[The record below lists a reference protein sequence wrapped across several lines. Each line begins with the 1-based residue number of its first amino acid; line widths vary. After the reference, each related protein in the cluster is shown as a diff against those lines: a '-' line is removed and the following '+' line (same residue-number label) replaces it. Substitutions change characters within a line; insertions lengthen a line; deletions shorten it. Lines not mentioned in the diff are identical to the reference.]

1 MKPLYGSI
9 KLLGENNMEQVKQF
23 KKYAYLALMFA
34 PLVVSLFV
42 VWFLPETIVSRMDLA
57 GNVTA
62 TASRFSIFL
71 FPILVAILGFAIRV
85 ASSSPK
91 LTGGNVRTARSI
103 SWILLLLLNVIA
115 YFQFW
120 LYLGGMTV
128 GAQMSRFLTF
138 ILGVF
143 FILIGNLAPK
153 IKENSKHFGF
163 RASWLK
169 NNDVAFRKTQRFFGI
184 ASVVAGILMML
195 TGIFMGNNVAI
206 LVATMIMIILIAVTG
221 GYSYYIANIEEA

>member
-1 MKPLYGSI
+1 
-9 KLLGENNMEQVKQF
+9 MEQVKQF

-71 FPILVAILGFAIRV
+71 FPILVAILGFGIRI

-103 SWILLLLLNVIA
+103 SWILLLLLDVIA

>member
-1 MKPLYGSI
+1 
-9 KLLGENNMEQVKQF
+9 MEQVKQF

-42 VWFLPETIVSRMDLA
+42 VWFLPETIVSRMDIA

-71 FPILVAILGFAIRV
+71 FPILVAILGFGIRI

-103 SWILLLLLNVIA
+103 SWILLLLLNIIA

-221 GYSYYIANIEEA
+221 GYSYYIANVEAE

>member
-1 MKPLYGSI
+1 
-9 KLLGENNMEQVKQF
+9 MEQVKQF

-221 GYSYYIANIEEA
+221 GYSYYIANVEEV

>member
-1 MKPLYGSI
+1 
-9 KLLGENNMEQVKQF
+9 MEQVKQF

-42 VWFLPETIVSRMDLA
+42 VWFLPETIVSRMDIA

-71 FPILVAILGFAIRV
+71 FPILVAILGFGIRI

-143 FILIGNLAPK
+143 FIFIGNLAPK

-184 ASVVAGILMML
+184 ASVVAGVLMML

-221 GYSYYIANIEEA
+221 GYSYYIANVEEV

>member
-1 MKPLYGSI
+1 
-9 KLLGENNMEQVKQF
+9 MEQVKQF

-42 VWFLPETIVSRMDLA
+42 VWFLPETIVSRMDIA

-71 FPILVAILGFAIRV
+71 FPILVAILGFGIRI

-221 GYSYYIANIEEA
+221 GYSYYIANVEEV

>member
-1 MKPLYGSI
+1 
-9 KLLGENNMEQVKQF
+9 MEQVKQF

-34 PLVVSLFV
+34 PLVVSFFV

-71 FPILVAILGFAIRV
+71 FPILVAILGFGIRI

-184 ASVVAGILMML
+184 ASVVAGVLMML

-221 GYSYYIANIEEA
+221 GYSYYIANVEAE

>member
-1 MKPLYGSI
+1 
-9 KLLGENNMEQVKQF
+9 MEQVKQF

-42 VWFLPETIVSRMDLA
+42 VWFLPETIVSRMDIA

-71 FPILVAILGFAIRV
+71 FPILVAILGFGIRI

-128 GAQMSRFLTF
+128 GAQMSRFITF

-184 ASVVAGILMML
+184 ASVVAGVLMML

-221 GYSYYIANIEEA
+221 GYSYYIANVEEA

>member
-1 MKPLYGSI
+1 
-9 KLLGENNMEQVKQF
+9 MEQVKQF

-42 VWFLPETIVSRMDLA
+42 VWFLPETIVSRMDIA

-71 FPILVAILGFAIRV
+71 FPILVAILGFGIRI

-221 GYSYYIANIEEA
+221 GYSYYIANVEVE

>member
-1 MKPLYGSI
+1 
-9 KLLGENNMEQVKQF
+9 MEQVKQF

-71 FPILVAILGFAIRV
+71 FPILVAILGFGIRI

-169 NNDVAFRKTQRFFGI
+169 NNNVAFRKTQRFFGI

>member
-1 MKPLYGSI
+1 
-9 KLLGENNMEQVKQF
+9 MEQVKQF

-42 VWFLPETIVSRMDLA
+42 VWFLPETIVSRMDIA

-62 TASRFSIFL
+62 TASSFSIFL
-71 FPILVAILGFAIRV
+71 FPILVAILGFGIRI

>member
-1 MKPLYGSI
+1 
-9 KLLGENNMEQVKQF
+9 MEQVKQF

-42 VWFLPETIVSRMDLA
+42 VWFLPETIVSRMDIA

-71 FPILVAILGFAIRV
+71 FPILVAILGFGIRI

-153 IKENSKHFGF
+153 IKENSKNFGF

>member
-1 MKPLYGSI
+1 
-9 KLLGENNMEQVKQF
+9 MEQVKQF

-42 VWFLPETIVSRMDLA
+42 VWFLPETIVSRMDIA

-71 FPILVAILGFAIRV
+71 FPILVAILGFGIRI

-195 TGIFMGNNVAI
+195 TGIFMGNNVSI

>member
-1 MKPLYGSI
+1 
-9 KLLGENNMEQVKQF
+9 
-23 KKYAYLALMFA
+23 MFA

-71 FPILVAILGFAIRV
+71 FPILVAILGFGIRI

-128 GAQMSRFLTF
+128 GAQMSRFLTI

-184 ASVVAGILMML
+184 ASEVAGVLMML
-195 TGIFMGNNVAI
+195 TGNFMGNNVAI

-221 GYSYYIANIEEA
+221 GYSYYIANVEEA

>member
-1 MKPLYGSI
+1 
-9 KLLGENNMEQVKQF
+9 MEQVKQF

-71 FPILVAILGFAIRV
+71 FPILVAILGFGIRI

-103 SWILLLLLNVIA
+103 SWILLLLLNIIA

-184 ASVVAGILMML
+184 ASVVAGGLMML

-221 GYSYYIANIEEA
+221 GYSYYIANVEAE

>member
-1 MKPLYGSI
+1 
-9 KLLGENNMEQVKQF
+9 MEQVKQF

-34 PLVVSLFV
+34 PLVISLFV
-42 VWFLPETIVSRMDLA
+42 VWFLPETIVSRMDIA

-71 FPILVAILGFAIRV
+71 FPILVAILGFGIRI

-221 GYSYYIANIEEA
+221 GYSYYIANVEEA

>member
-1 MKPLYGSI
+1 
-9 KLLGENNMEQVKQF
+9 MEQVKQF

-42 VWFLPETIVSRMDLA
+42 VWFLPETIVSRMNIA

-71 FPILVAILGFAIRV
+71 FPILVAILGFGIRI

>member
-1 MKPLYGSI
+1 
-9 KLLGENNMEQVKQF
+9 MEQVKQF

-71 FPILVAILGFAIRV
+71 FPILVAILGFGIRI

-103 SWILLLLLNVIA
+103 SWILLLLLNIIA

-184 ASVVAGILMML
+184 ASVVAGVLMML

>member
-1 MKPLYGSI
+1 
-9 KLLGENNMEQVKQF
+9 MEQVKQF

-169 NNDVAFRKTQRFFGI
+169 NNNVAFRKTQRFFGI

-221 GYSYYIANIEEA
+221 GYSYYIANIEAA

>member
-1 MKPLYGSI
+1 
-9 KLLGENNMEQVKQF
+9 MEQVKQF
-23 KKYAYLALMFA
+23 KKDAYLALMFA

-42 VWFLPETIVSRMDLA
+42 VWFLPETIVSRMDIA

-71 FPILVAILGFAIRV
+71 FPILVAILGFVIRI

-221 GYSYYIANIEEA
+221 GYSYYIANVEEV

>member
-1 MKPLYGSI
+1 
-9 KLLGENNMEQVKQF
+9 MEQVKQF

-42 VWFLPETIVSRMDLA
+42 VWFLPETIVSRMDIA

-71 FPILVAILGFAIRV
+71 FPILVAILWFGIRI

-184 ASVVAGILMML
+184 ASVVAGVLMML

-221 GYSYYIANIEEA
+221 GYSYYISNIEEA

>member
-1 MKPLYGSI
+1 
-9 KLLGENNMEQVKQF
+9 MEQVKQF

-71 FPILVAILGFAIRV
+71 FPILVAILGFGIRI

-206 LVATMIMIILIAVTG
+206 LVATMIMIILIAGTG
-221 GYSYYIANIEEA
+221 GYSYYIANVEAA

>member
-1 MKPLYGSI
+1 
-9 KLLGENNMEQVKQF
+9 MEQVKQL
-23 KKYAYLALMFA
+23 KKYAYLALMFT

-71 FPILVAILGFAIRV
+71 FPILVAILGFGIRI

-169 NNDVAFRKTQRFFGI
+169 NNNVAFRKTQRFFGI
-184 ASVVAGILMML
+184 ASVVAGVLMML

-221 GYSYYIANIEEA
+221 GYSYYIANVEAA

>member
-1 MKPLYGSI
+1 MKRLYGSI

-71 FPILVAILGFAIRV
+71 FPILVAILGFGIRV

-221 GYSYYIANIEEA
+221 GYSYYIANVEAE

>member
-1 MKPLYGSI
+1 
-9 KLLGENNMEQVKQF
+9 MEQVKQF

-42 VWFLPETIVSRMDLA
+42 VWFLPETIVSRMDIA

-71 FPILVAILGFAIRV
+71 FPILVAILGVGIRI

>member
-1 MKPLYGSI
+1 
-9 KLLGENNMEQVKQF
+9 MEQVKQF

-71 FPILVAILGFAIRV
+71 FPILVAILGFGIRI

-103 SWILLLLLNVIA
+103 SWILLLLLNIIA

-184 ASVVAGILMML
+184 ASVVAGVLMML

-221 GYSYYIANIEEA
+221 GYSYYIANVEAE

>member
-1 MKPLYGSI
+1 
-9 KLLGENNMEQVKQF
+9 MEQVKQF

-42 VWFLPETIVSRMDLA
+42 VWFLPETIVSRMDIA

-71 FPILVAILGFAIRV
+71 FPILVAILGFGIRI

-195 TGIFMGNNVAI
+195 TGIFMGNNVAS

>member
-1 MKPLYGSI
+1 
-9 KLLGENNMEQVKQF
+9 MEQVKQF

-42 VWFLPETIVSRMDLA
+42 VWFLPETIVSRMDIA

-71 FPILVAILGFAIRV
+71 FPILVAILGFGIRV

-103 SWILLLLLNVIA
+103 SWILLLLLDVIA

>member
-1 MKPLYGSI
+1 
-9 KLLGENNMEQVKQF
+9 MEQVKQF

-42 VWFLPETIVSRMDLA
+42 VWFLPETIVSRMDIA

-71 FPILVAILGFAIRV
+71 FPILVAILGFGIRI

-184 ASVVAGILMML
+184 ASVVRGILMML

>member
-1 MKPLYGSI
+1 
-9 KLLGENNMEQVKQF
+9 MEQVKQF

-42 VWFLPETIVSRMDLA
+42 VWFLPETIVSRMDIA

-71 FPILVAILGFAIRV
+71 FPILLAILGFGIRV

>member
-1 MKPLYGSI
+1 
-9 KLLGENNMEQVKQF
+9 MEQVKQF

-42 VWFLPETIVSRMDLA
+42 VWFLPETIVSRMDIA

-71 FPILVAILGFAIRV
+71 FPILVAILGFGIRV

-103 SWILLLLLNVIA
+103 SWILLLLLDVIA

-184 ASVVAGILMML
+184 ASVVAGVLMML

-221 GYSYYIANIEEA
+221 GYSYYIANVGEV

>member
-1 MKPLYGSI
+1 
-9 KLLGENNMEQVKQF
+9 MEQVKQF

-42 VWFLPETIVSRMDLA
+42 VWFLSETIVSRMDIA

-71 FPILVAILGFAIRV
+71 FPILVAILGFGIRV

-221 GYSYYIANIEEA
+221 GYSYYIANVEAE

>member
-1 MKPLYGSI
+1 
-9 KLLGENNMEQVKQF
+9 MEQVKQF

-42 VWFLPETIVSRMDLA
+42 VWFLPETIVSRMDIA

-71 FPILVAILGFAIRV
+71 FPILVAILGFGIRI

-184 ASVVAGILMML
+184 ASVVAGVLMML

-206 LVATMIMIILIAVTG
+206 LVATMIMIILIAVTS
-221 GYSYYIANIEEA
+221 GYSYYIANVEEV

>member
-1 MKPLYGSI
+1 
-9 KLLGENNMEQVKQF
+9 MEQVKQF

-42 VWFLPETIVSRMDLA
+42 VWFLPETIVSRMDIA

-71 FPILVAILGFAIRV
+71 FPILVAILGFGIRV

-184 ASVVAGILMML
+184 ASVVAGILMIL

-221 GYSYYIANIEEA
+221 GYSYYIANVEEV

>member
-1 MKPLYGSI
+1 
-9 KLLGENNMEQVKQF
+9 MEQVKLF

-71 FPILVAILGFAIRV
+71 FPILVAILGFGIRI

-221 GYSYYIANIEEA
+221 GYSYYIANVEVE

>member
-1 MKPLYGSI
+1 
-9 KLLGENNMEQVKQF
+9 MEQVKQF

-42 VWFLPETIVSRMDLA
+42 VWFLPETIVSRMDIA

-71 FPILVAILGFAIRV
+71 FPILVAILGFGIRI

-221 GYSYYIANIEEA
+221 GYSYYIANVEEA

>member
-1 MKPLYGSI
+1 
-9 KLLGENNMEQVKQF
+9 MEQVKQL

-221 GYSYYIANIEEA
+221 GYSYYIANVEEV

>member
-1 MKPLYGSI
+1 
-9 KLLGENNMEQVKQF
+9 MEQVKQF

-143 FILIGNLAPK
+143 FILIGNLEPK

-184 ASVVAGILMML
+184 ASVVAGVLMML

-221 GYSYYIANIEEA
+221 GYSYYISNIEAE

>member
-1 MKPLYGSI
+1 
-9 KLLGENNMEQVKQF
+9 MEQVKQF

-34 PLVVSLFV
+34 PLVVSLFL
-42 VWFLPETIVSRMDLA
+42 VWFLPETIVSRMDIA

-71 FPILVAILGFAIRV
+71 FPILVAILGFGIRI

>member
-1 MKPLYGSI
+1 
-9 KLLGENNMEQVKQF
+9 
-23 KKYAYLALMFA
+23 
-34 PLVVSLFV
+34 
-42 VWFLPETIVSRMDLA
+42 
-57 GNVTA
+57 
-62 TASRFSIFL
+62 
-71 FPILVAILGFAIRV
+71 
-85 ASSSPK
+85 
-91 LTGGNVRTARSI
+91 
-103 SWILLLLLNVIA
+103 
-115 YFQFW
+115 
-120 LYLGGMTV
+120 
-128 GAQMSRFLTF
+128 MSRFITF

-221 GYSYYIANIEEA
+221 GYSYYIANVEEI

>member
-1 MKPLYGSI
+1 
-9 KLLGENNMEQVKQF
+9 MEQVKQF

-42 VWFLPETIVSRMDLA
+42 VWFLPETIVSRMDIA

-71 FPILVAILGFAIRV
+71 FPILVAILGFGIRI

-206 LVATMIMIILIAVTG
+206 LVATMSMIILIAGTG
-221 GYSYYIANIEEA
+221 GYSYYIANVEEA